1 MRWVTASPTW
11 MSALSVE
18 RQMRSKLA
26 HGAME
31 AIRRAGRKGLTSII
45 TASLLSVA
53 LREPR
58 KSLGM
63 TSAAGSMASW
73 PDTVGKS
80 TVCSSVTR
88 YLRPAASMLYSFW
101 SWSCSLQ
108 KPVNAG
114 A

>member
-1 MRWVTASPTW
+1 MDTADAISNWPTAPW
-11 MSALSVE
+11 KLS
-18 RQMRSKLA
+18 
-26 HGAME
+26 GTP
-31 AIRRAGRKGLTSII
+31 AGRGFTSIV

-58 KSLGM
+58 KSLGT
-63 TSAAGSMASW
+63 TSAAGSMVSG
-73 PDTVGKS
+73 PETVGKS

-88 YLRPAASMLYSFW
+88 YVRPAASMLYSFW
-101 SWSCSLQ
+101 SGSCLLQ